1 MFDGV
6 IKDRLAID
14 NITLFDLLFGVSD
27 GFGLAGQVYVHLFYG
42 FRWGS
47 HNSSELL

>member
-1 MFDGV
+1 MTVLAFLRIIFDGLFSQMFDGV

-27 GFGLAGQVYVHLFYG
+27 GFGLAG
-42 FRWGS
+42 
-47 HNSSELL
+47 